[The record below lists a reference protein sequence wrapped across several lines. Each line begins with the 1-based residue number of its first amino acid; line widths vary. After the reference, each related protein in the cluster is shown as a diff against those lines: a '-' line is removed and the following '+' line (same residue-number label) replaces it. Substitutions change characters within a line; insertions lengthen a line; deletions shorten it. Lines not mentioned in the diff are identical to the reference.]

1 MNETPEVVDGKTLA
15 DEMAEQDERLKAAME
30 QQDDVAAPGE
40 PEYESDLTIDSIE
53 QFLTDEGEWLEGQIE
68 ADTGAYKNCPLCS
81 QMPDVFRSF
90 AGALQ
95 DALEALDKMR
105 DDGVDEKLILE
116 FLRRDRAWYLTA
128 KNVAMM
134 LFEQGHAPRNV
145 INSHPELHSLA
156 AAKRL
161 QNSKRSARKKHR
173 KNRKN
178 RRHNR

>member
-1 MNETPEVVDGKTLA
+1 MSDTPAIVDGKTLA
-15 DEMAEQDERLKAAME
+15 EEMAEQDEKLAAAMQE
-30 QQDDVAAPGE
+30 QEDVAPPGE

-53 QFLTDEGEWLEGQIE
+53 QFLTDEGEWLEGQIA
-68 ADTGAYKNCPLCS
+68 ADTGAYKNCPICS
-81 QMPDVFRSF
+81 QMPEVFRSF

-116 FLRRDRAWYLTA
+116 FLRRDRAWYLTS
-128 KNVAMM
+128 KNIAMM
-134 LFEQGHAPRNV
+134 LFEQAHAPRNV
-145 INSHPELHSLA
+145 INAHPELRSLA
-156 AAKRL
+156 AAKRH